1 MHRALFAQDRLGA
14 FFCGKKIVKIAK
26 KTIDKAV
33 KIVYNILLLSAAMAQ

>member
-14 FFCGKKIVKIAK
+14 FFLWKENSE